1 MKWTSKSIVSILW
14 NYHPVVIAASANVKV
29 ISPDH
34 LFLTKGSGSLFF
46 ESVMPD
52 GFREGELV

>member
-1 MKWTSKSIVSILW
+1 
-14 NYHPVVIAASANVKV
+14 
-29 ISPDH
+29 

-52 GFREGELV
+52 GFREGELVWIMSILIYFWSSRRSRMGR